1 MGGQTGPL
9 PGAEFAATGLDPD
22 RPRRLIVRHAERKLC
37 AVVKL
42 RGDEPEPLL
51 IRLQPAATLTGRAVT
66 ADGQPLVGGR
76 ATWSCEDLALN
87 SVLQFG
93 EPPPRTGAD
102 GRFRIDCIP
111 AGLTI
116 RLVLHA
122 QGSERV
128 WHSVENLTVQPS
140 EVKNLGDLPG
150 AAR

>member
-1 MGGQTGPL
+1 M
-9 PGAEFAATGLDPD
+9 
-22 RPRRLIVRHAERKLC
+22 
-37 AVVKL
+37 
-42 RGDEPEPLL
+42 
-51 IRLQPAATLTGRAVT
+51 
-66 ADGQPLVGGR
+66 VGGR
-76 ATWSCEDLALN
+76 ATWSCGDLALN